1 MDRIKYRV
9 ETEHFLPHFTTDHCL
24 NKWGSLTPDFV
35 CVHSTKANVKFENQ
49 DGNMIKQGKGLQAY
63 LLEEAEYV
71 SSTDA
76 QTASENPTTPP
87 LPTL

>member
-1 MDRIKYRV
+1 MV
-9 ETEHFLPHFTTDHCL
+9 
-24 NKWGSLTPDFV
+24 
-35 CVHSTKANVKFENQ
+35 
-49 DGNMIKQGKGLQAY
+49 KQGKGLQAHF
-63 LLEEAEYV
+63 LEETEYV

>member
-1 MDRIKYRV
+1 
-9 ETEHFLPHFTTDHCL
+9 
-24 NKWGSLTPDFV
+24 
-35 CVHSTKANVKFENQ
+35 
-49 DGNMIKQGKGLQAY
+49 MIKQGKGLQAY

-76 QTASENPTTPP
+76 QTASENPTTKGHQAYLLEEAEYVSSTDAQTASENPTTPP

>member
-1 MDRIKYRV
+1 
-9 ETEHFLPHFTTDHCL
+9 
-24 NKWGSLTPDFV
+24 
-35 CVHSTKANVKFENQ
+35 
-49 DGNMIKQGKGLQAY
+49 MIKQGKGLQAY

-76 QTASENPTTPP
+76 QTVSENPTTPP